1 MLHDF
6 LSRADRCSARVGAFP
21 PSFYR
26 GHMKL
31 LLSIAALILSSLAL
45 AHSELVSSTPANGSR
60 VKTMPSSIELR
71 LDDAVE
77 MAFSSFKVYAY
88 SGTVTNAQLKAF
100 ARSKT
105 ALKNDLSARADAGT
119 TSAGTTKTVSLK
131 LKPNLKSGVYVVM
144 WKALGADTHTVEGY
158 IYFTYKP

>member
-1 MLHDF
+1 
-6 LSRADRCSARVGAFP
+6 
-21 PSFYR
+21 
-26 GHMKL
+26 MKL

-60 VKTMPSSIELR
+60 VKIMLISVDLE

-77 MAFSSFKVYAY
+77 MAFSSFKVYLY
-88 SGTVTNAQLKAF
+88 NGTVTNAQLKAF
-100 ARSKT
+100 ATAKT
-105 ALKNDLSARADAGT
+105 ALKNDSSARADAGT
-119 TSAGTTKTVSLK
+119 TSTGTTKTVSLK
-131 LKPNLKSGVYVVM
+131 LKPKLNPGVYVVM

>member
-1 MLHDF
+1 MQLQ
-6 LSRADRCSARVGAFP
+6 CSVERVPFP
-21 PSFYR
+21 IFTEDIN
-26 GHMKL
+26 MKL

-60 VKTMPSSIELR
+60 VKTMPSAIELK

-88 SGTVTNAQLKAF
+88 SGTVTNGKLRAF
-100 ARSKT
+100 ARAKT
-105 ALKNDLSARADAGT
+105 ALRNDDAARADAGT
-119 TSAGTTKTVSLK
+119 SSTGTTKTVSLK
-131 LKPNLKSGVYVVM
+131 LKPKLKSGVYVVM

-158 IYFTYKP
+158 LYFMYKP